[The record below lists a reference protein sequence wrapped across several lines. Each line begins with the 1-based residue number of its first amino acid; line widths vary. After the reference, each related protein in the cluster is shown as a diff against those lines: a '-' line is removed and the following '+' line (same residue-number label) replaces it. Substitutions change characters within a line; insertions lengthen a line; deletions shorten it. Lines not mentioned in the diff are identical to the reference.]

1 MRRPLCFASL
11 VFAVTV
17 AVLLMLMPPQ
27 AASYEAYDGRS
38 VTLTGRVAAKEFKT
52 GSDGTI
58 SLAVTLK
65 HISVEESPGTIRPP
79 DAEPPSENAVP
90 NAAPRPG
97 VFPFPTDDGRAGVL
111 CIFRDGEASP
121 ESFDNGIPIGS
132 YLKVRGKLQSFPP
145 ASNPGEFD
153 SHLYYQILHLQF
165 RLNRT
170 QAIAIS
176 KTTDPLGD
184 RLYRLKRSLSHVLE
198 SCFTDED
205 ADILKA
211 MILGEKGFLSAELKD
226 LYQQSGIIHI
236 LAISGL
242 HISLFGMGLYRLL
255 RKCRVPP
262 PAAAVLAVTMMILYG
277 KMTGMNSSSFRAV
290 FMFIMHMT
298 AMMLHRTYDLLTA
311 TALAGMLLLIEQPL
325 YLYHSGFLFSFG
337 AVLAIAILM
346 PVLPCKTGGIL
357 AVPLA
362 NLPVYLSF
370 YCTFPLYS
378 LVLNLLV
385 IPLMTGVMASGFG
398 ALVIGCFSAAAG
410 SAAGLPCHCILYF
423 YKAIC
428 SMTAALPGSR
438 LILGHPYPWETA
450 VYFAMLF
457 ALVLFST
464 EYEDKIFERRHAADR
479 FTDPIADRR
488 LARRIAAGKCI
499 WTAAAVLILC
509 IRFSDGLRLHFL
521 DVGQGD
527 GIYIESDG
535 YRVTIDGGSSSK
547 TEVAKY
553 QIRPFLQYEAAG
565 IIDLAILTHDDSD
578 HCNGLIAL
586 LEDGYAIRQ
595 IALASL
601 PESAKG
607 ENYRRVE
614 ALAAQRR
621 IPVLYLHRG
630 EKITRG
636 KLTLWCVHPGESAE
650 PDAGAG
656 KSGSAK
662 PAGAK
667 TGGSAKPAGAD
678 AGGSGYEDVN
688 EGSLTFLL
696 TYGNFSAMLT
706 GDLEKQGEQDCLVWM
721 QEQQMVREIT
731 VLKAGHHGSKYATS
745 AGWLSAL
752 QPAYAVISCGKNN
765 RYGHPNPAVLE
776 RLEEAGAE
784 ILDTR
789 EGGEIEFRTD
799 GKT

>member
-27 AASYEAYDGRS
+27 AASYEAYEGRS
-38 VTLTGRVAAKEFKT
+38 VTLTGCVAAKEFRT

-65 HISVEESPGTIRPP
+65 NVSVEESPGTIQP
-79 DAEPPSENAVP
+79 
-90 NAAPRPG
+90 PG

-132 YLKVRGKLQSFPP
+132 YLKVRGRLQSFPP

-165 RLNRT
+165 RLNHT
-170 QAIAIS
+170 NAIAIS
-176 KTTDPLGD
+176 KTTDLLGD

-211 MILGEKGFLSAELKD
+211 MLLGEKGFLSAELKD

-290 FMFIMHMT
+290 FMFVMHMT

-311 TALAGMLLLIEQPL
+311 AALAGMLLLIEQPL

-346 PVLPCKTGGIL
+346 PALPCKTGGIL

-410 SAAGLPCHCILYF
+410 TAAGLPCHCILYF

-464 EYEDKIFERRHAADR
+464 EYEEKIFERRHAADR

-650 PDAGAG
+650 PDAGTG
-656 KSGSAK
+656 KS
-662 PAGAK
+662 
-667 TGGSAKPAGAD
+667 
-678 AGGSGYEDVN
+678 GSGYEDVN

-706 GDLEKQGEQDCLVWM
+706 GDLEKQGEQDCLAWM

-799 GKT
+799 GKTVSVREFLGD